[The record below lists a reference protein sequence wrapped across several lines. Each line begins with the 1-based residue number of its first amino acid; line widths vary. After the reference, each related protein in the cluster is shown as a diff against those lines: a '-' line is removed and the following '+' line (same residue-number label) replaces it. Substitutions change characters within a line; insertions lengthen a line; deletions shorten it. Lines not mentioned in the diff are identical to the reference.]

1 MSSKQFTA
9 QVFAWLQQI
18 NRDPHLLAID
28 VKVALELTRFFNE
41 KDQGGRAFPS
51 CKTLGDAIGMSER
64 TIRRSVER
72 MTKGGHVY
80 TILGKPGRGHPNQY
94 WMTLKTGTATPVLD
108 AEKTGTGDRQKTGI
122 CDKKTGTATPEN
134 HLKNQEADRGCLRNP
149 LSAGERVRASR
160 DEKSPPS
167 GAPPLT
173 RDPAGLELDRETE
186 SAAAKKKIPTDENES
201 AESAEDAAAALEPIW
216 TDDQMLRNLRMQ
228 AHAFRLVED
237 VAGSVR
243 IDSGD
248 DDDPPKPM
256 PEHVAAQIRRLM
268 PQLSHED
275 QETLR
280 RREILDKAK
289 VLEWHFRKLRA
300 LWRRGHASDDTP
312 KAIAIARNAFAKACS
327 IADATTIMDGAR
339 AWVAAVDAPRYLPA
353 LAKWLAAR
361 GWEKPPPAKLHH
373 DATSKRGGGRG
384 GGRDRPPRK
393 PDFAAIGAAL
403 AAEYEAH
410 ETGGAVS

>member
-1 MSSKQFTA
+1 
-9 QVFAWLQQI
+9 
-18 NRDPHLLAID
+18 
-28 VKVALELTRFFNE
+28 
-41 KDQGGRAFPS
+41 
-51 CKTLGDAIGMSER
+51 MSER

-149 LSAGERVRASR
+149 LSAGERVRVSR

-173 RDPAGLELDRETE
+173 RDPAGDVPRGKISANAPEDFPSDSSADGEKEDLGFRELR
-186 SAAAKKKIPTDENES
+186 S
-201 AESAEDAAAALEPIW
+201 
-216 TDDQMLRNLRMQ
+216 
-228 AHAFRLVED
+228 
-237 VAGSVR
+237 
-243 IDSGD
+243 
-248 DDDPPKPM
+248 
-256 PEHVAAQIRRLM
+256 
-268 PQLSHED
+268 
-275 QETLR
+275 
-280 RREILDKAK
+280 
-289 VLEWHFRKLRA
+289 
-300 LWRRGHASDDTP
+300 LWQRGHASDDTP

-327 IADATTIMDGAR
+327 IADATTIMDGAK
-339 AWVAAVDAPRYLPA
+339 AWVAAADAPRYLPA
-353 LAKWLAAR
+353 LPQWLAAK

-393 PDFAAIGAAL
+393 PSLGAAAFAL
-403 AAEYEAH
+403 AARYEAA
-410 ETGGAVS
+410 ERERERERAVS